1 MKLGEILVRKHLI
14 SQDQLDQLLA
24 IQPLSNRPLGEILIE
39 RSIISTDTLSNVLKE
54 QYWRNNGFWVIG

>member
-1 MKLGEILVRKHLI
+1 MKLGELLVRKRLI

-24 IQPLSNRPLGEILIE
+24 IQPTSNRPLGEILIE
-39 RSIISTDTLSNVLKE
+39 RSMISADTLSTLLQE